1 MVTPISSKSRIIF
14 AHVVL
19 NQAYPIISGQ
29 LGSCTM
35 LNQNKFIRILLLLSQ
50 DKALFQW
57 IRRDVRL
64 QDQPTRDIKPWAG
77 TRPGLGL
84 AGPDSEVGLALIP
97 ELWKALK
104 LFLESSEQLWI
115 HWFGS
120 GFFGHI
126 PNPLF
131 PCVCLSDGAAY
142 LNTFCRGRYSNPR
155 QKSCINKGHPT
166 DWATTPQ
173 PFESCFNTGLTST
186 QDLMDLNYPVED
198 SNSKFHGLLQLYPSH
213 FWEVLF
219 AALNAQWWVIEKHYS

>member
-14 AHVVL
+14 AHALL

-142 LNTFCRGRYSNPR
+142 LTTFCRGRYSNPR
-155 QKSCINKGHPT
+155 QERTPYWLSYHATAIWIMLQRRPNFNSRFDGLKLSCRRLKLEISWLAP
-166 DWATTPQ
+166 ALSQ
-173 PFESCFNTGLTST
+173 PFLRGAFRCT
-186 QDLMDLNYPVED
+186 
-198 SNSKFHGLLQLYPSH
+198 
-213 FWEVLF
+213 
-219 AALNAQWWVIEKHYS
+219 